1 MPLTIKTK
9 NKTVEIPDE
18 ERTRCEVWSRVMG
31 YYRPVQDW
39 NAGKKQEFRERRNFR
54 LMGSSLGE

>member
-39 NAGKKQEFRERRNFR
+39 NAGKKQEFRERKYFR
-54 LMGSSLGE
+54 V

>member
-18 ERTRCEVWSRVMG
+18 ERTRCEVWSRVTG
-31 YYRPVQDW
+31 R
-39 NAGKKQEFRERRNFR
+39 FRIGMPARNR
-54 LMGSSLGE
+54 NSGRESISGCEGAE